1 MRSEIK
7 NSLSEFDSLDK
18 TNERINELE
27 DRSEENMQNEIQRK
41 ERWNLEE
48 NRLRKIRDTETI
60 YLKCCN

>member
-41 ERWNLEE
+41 ERWNL
-48 NRLRKIRDTETI
+48 
-60 YLKCCN
+60 